1 MFILLS
7 FKTRGHEEGK
17 VRNVFP
23 SSQGGEFACPTTSAI
38 CRRLLQQTAI
48 ITTTQMEDSMGRS
61 IVLGVLLAIG
71 ALSMVVIARQGAAP
85 QAGGQQA
92 AKVIE
97 VEKLKENLY
106 VLKGANSGGN
116 TAVFITANGVV
127 VVDAKNPGWGQ
138 PILDKIKTLA

>member
-38 CRRLLQQTAI
+38 CRRLPQQTAI

-92 AKVIE
+92 PKVVE

-106 VLKGANSGGN
+106 VLKGGGGN
-116 TAVFITANGVV
+116 TAVLITTNGVV
-127 VVDAKNPGWGQ
+127 VVDAKSPGWGQ
-138 PILDKIKTLA
+138 P